1 MNNIIISNKKPIVIG
16 RQGENQV
23 TTIKFSIDALFP
35 HIQNATYGLVHKRH
49 GDAAPYPVAT
59 MAIGG
64 YVNWVINSA
73 DVGNVGNGTAQLT
86 AYKDGAV
93 AKSIIF
99 TTITLTSMGM
109 TDAPDPIQSYI
120 DRIVRAGQEAVNA
133 AADAEESAEEAAGS
147 AEAAAG
153 SAEAASGSAE
163 AAAGSAEAASGSAE
177 EAAASATQAGL
188 RANSA
193 EASRNQA
200 MTYANNAYNSATQAG
215 ISAQSAAQARTAAE
229 AAASSARQILDDIPD
244 TVEAELAA
252 AKQSGEF
259 DGADGYSPTVAI
271 TDITGGHRVTITDKN
286 GSHSFD
292 VMDGQGGSGGSSN
305 VLGGYNVSIELIQIS
320 DGAGGWIDAYYVDAS
335 SVPGV
340 QVGDWIVGNNNPGLA
355 MFRVE
360 GFDSGDPYGTSL
372 VILRRDIIPAG
383 GTTGQVLRKKSNSDY
398 DVEWATI

>member
-1 MNNIIISNKKPIVIG
+1 
-16 RQGENQV
+16 
-23 TTIKFSIDALFP
+23 
-35 HIQNATYGLVHKRH
+35 
-49 GDAAPYPVAT
+49 
-59 MAIGG
+59 
-64 YVNWVINSA
+64 VINSA
-73 DVGNVGNGTAQLT
+73 DVGKVGSGTAQLT

-99 TTITLTSMGM
+99 TTITLTSMGT
-109 TDAPDPIQSYI
+109 TDAPDPVQIYI

-133 AADAEESAEEAAGS
+133 AADAEESAEEAASS

-153 SAEAASGSAE
+153 SAEAAADS
-163 AAAGSAEAASGSAE
+163 
-177 EAAASATQAGL
+177 AASAQ
-188 RANSA
+188 
-193 EASRNQA
+193 
-200 MTYANNAYNSATQAG
+200 
-215 ISAQSAAQARTAAE
+215 
-229 AAASSARQILDDIPD
+229 QILDDIPN

-259 DGADGYSPTVAI
+259 DGSKIYGGALVTINRENVGGVDQVYVLQNSAPNAKVGDYIVGHMSVGNTMYMFQVSYVGGGYINGLASSLFQISGPTGSPGAPGYSPTVTV
-271 TDITGGHRVTITDKN
+271 TDITGGHRVTITDAS
-286 GSHSFD
+286 GAHTFD

-383 GTTGQVLRKKSNSDY
+383 GTTGQVLRKKSDSDY